1 MSKNVK
7 EAKEFNLD
15 YNLPQVRSLEG
26 DELFAEQEKFKMIG
40 LNKPLVIYGNE
51 RKLTVK
57 QIVKDLEEAE
67 QVFIK
72 LGQYYV
78 IRVVKTVNSYIIQV
92 NGQTIKSI
100 VRDTDTNPNE
110 HYAWTYV
117 EKTGDYIAPDSVQAT
132 GVQKLEYELSKLL
145 G

>member
-7 EAKEFNLD
+7 EVQEFNFDL
-15 YNLPQVRSLEG
+15 NLPQVRSLEG
-26 DELFAEQEKFKMIG
+26 DELFQEHDKFKNIV
-40 LNKPLVIYGNE
+40 LNKPLITYTNE
-51 RKLTVK
+51 NKPTVK
-57 QIVKDLEEAE
+57 QVIKDLEEVE

-72 LGQYYV
+72 LGQYYT
-78 IRVVKTVNSYIIQV
+78 IRVLKTVNSYIIQV
-92 NGQTIKSI
+92 NGQTIKNI

-132 GVQKLEYELSKLL
+132 GVQKLEYELNKLL

>member
-1 MSKNVK
+1 MKTVKN
-7 EAKEFNLD
+7 FD
-15 YNLPQVRSLEG
+15 YEINLPQVRSLEG

-51 RKLTVK
+51 NKLTVK
-57 QIVKDLEEAE
+57 QIVKDLEEVE

>member
-7 EAKEFNLD
+7 EVKEFSLD
-15 YNLPQVRSLEG
+15 YNLPQVRLLEG
-26 DELFAEQEKFKMIG
+26 DELFAEHDKFRNIV
-40 LNKPLVIYGNE
+40 LNKPLITYTNE
-51 RKLTVK
+51 NKPTVK
-57 QIVKDLEEAE
+57 QVVKDLEEVE
-67 QVFIK
+67 QVLIK
-72 LGQYYV
+72 LGQYYT

-92 NGQTIKSI
+92 NGQTIKNI

-132 GVQKLEYELSKLL
+132 GVQKLEYELSKIL
-145 G
+145 

>member
-7 EAKEFNLD
+7 EVQEFNFDL
-15 YNLPQVRSLEG
+15 NLPQVRSLED

-51 RKLTVK
+51 NKPTVK
-57 QIVKDLEEAE
+57 QVIKDLEEVE

-72 LGQYYV
+72 LGQYYA
-78 IRVVKTVNSYIIQV
+78 IRVLKTVNSYIIQV
-92 NGQTIKSI
+92 NGQTIKNI

-132 GVQKLEYELSKLL
+132 GVQKLEYELNKLL